1 LYKKFGE
8 LSESIQEAL
17 LAPETASFIY
27 QVGKSAKLT
36 DERISLLAELV
47 GDVFMGSLKESDL
60 TGSIKNALEISDAV
74 AKNLTN
80 EISGIIKSIK
90 SGSRSLQK
98 EEPFKPTFAKDGAFN
113 VFQNE
118 SDKESSASVDAPAIN
133 SELKLPE
140 IKLPP
145 IPQSTTPNEE
155 INVLKEVDKPQPS
168 APNPTPPPIVNQ
180 APVQTI
186 QGVPTFQSQH
196 EAPFILHKEEEIE
209 PAKEAT
215 KTQYNTQRPAFYKP
229 TFSEEYKKSMLG
241 AESAR
246 IELGEESTPREP
258 KPGKTKNQE
267 TRIVHY
273 SEFRTPLDPF
283 SGTQEQQV
291 KTSPAEVKKS
301 REVPEVHPNN
311 VVDLKDLPLE

>member
-1 LYKKFGE
+1 MELKNYHKKFEE
-8 LSESIQEAL
+8 LPESTQDYL
-17 LAPETASFIY
+17 LSPDTIKLIHDA
-27 QVGKSAKLT
+27 GKSEGLLDGEIALFTKITT
-36 DERISLLAELV
+36 DVL
-47 GDVFMGSLKESDL
+47 M
-60 TGSIKNALEISDAV
+60 GSIKEVELFQKIEGSFGVSQTTAQ
-74 AKNLTN
+74 NLTN
-80 EISGIIKSIK
+80 KLINTVLPSIK
-90 SGSRSLQK
+90 AGLDQTLQTETIATAPIKQTLIKDESVQPTISTEQAASLR
-98 EEPFKPTFAKDGAFN
+98 PTFAPPPVVPQK
-113 VFQNE
+113 QQE
-118 SDKESSASVDAPAIN
+118 S
-133 SELKLPE
+133 
-140 IKLPP
+140 
-145 IPQSTTPNEE
+145 
-155 INVLKEVDKPQPS
+155 
-168 APNPTPPPIVNQ
+168 PTPKAQEESEP
-180 APVQTI
+180 A
-186 QGVPTFQSQH
+186 H

-283 SGTQEQQV
+283 AGTQEQQAQIT
-291 KTSPAEVKKS
+291 KPEEPKESPAQK
-301 REVPEVHPNN
+301 PEVHPNN